1 MLPRLDFLAGVIFGM
16 LPVVYVSAVREV
28 WQAAIVGPKPGM
40 LNAVKKVGQAAI
52 VHYNTSRHAQALA
65 WQAAMGWAYSPN
77 SCLEVFTA
85 TYSGTKV
92 CCRFLSRV
100 GTHAPMKAC
109 CHTGVGMLN

>member
-1 MLPRLDFLAGVIFGM
+1 MVGLLIFGM
-16 LPVVYVSAVREV
+16 LPDVYVSAVREV

-77 SCLEVFTA
+77 CLFRSLHGYILRDKGMLKMLWATA
-85 TYSGTKV
+85 TLCFHSFFRAGELTV
-92 CCRFLSRV
+92 RFR
-100 GTHAPMKAC
+100 
-109 CHTGVGMLN
+109 